1 MIMNQSLTMPL
12 TKKIK
17 CLVID
22 DEQPARDILQKHIEG
37 VEALELAGSCNNAVE
52 ALSFLQSN
60 TVDLLFLDIQMPHIL
75 GTNFIRTLKNPPKV
89 IFTTA
94 YRKYAVEGFELD
106 AVDFLLKPIGFDRF
120 LKAVN
125 KIFQLNLQSNL
136 PELEKPENSK
146 ESAQPFLY
154 FRSDRKMVKV
164 LFNDILYIE
173 GLRDYIRIFTTT
185 KTIVTKHLLASLQEM
200 LPADSFLRIHRS
212 YIVSINKIDS
222 YNADMIEIA
231 KKELPIGRLYK
242 HDVNKLLNTSSFQS
256 DIKKNSKDLNN
267 SK

>member
-1 MIMNQSLTMPL
+1 MPSI
-12 TKKIK
+12 KKIK

-22 DEQPARDILQKHIEG
+22 DEQPAKDIIQKYIAG
-37 VEALELAGSCNNAVE
+37 VDSLELAGSCNNAVE

-89 IFTTA
+89 IFITA

-106 AVDFLLKPIGFDRF
+106 AVDFLMKPISFDRF

-125 KIFQLNLQSNL
+125 KVLELNLQKNL
-136 PELEKPENSK
+136 KDAEKSDDNK
-146 ESAQPFLY
+146 EAAQPFLY

-173 GLRDYIRIFTTT
+173 GLRDYIRIYTTT
-185 KTIVTKHLLASLQEM
+185 KTIVTKHQLASLQEM
-200 LPADSFLRIHRS
+200 LPADAFLRIHRS
-212 YIVSINKIDS
+212 YIVSVSKIDS
-222 YNADMIEIA
+222 YDADIIEIA
-231 KKELPIGRLYK
+231 KKELPIGRLFK
-242 HDVNKLLNTSSFQS
+242 HDVNKLLKASSLQPG
-256 DIKKNSKDLNN
+256 IKKNMDDRMDTK
-267 SK
+267 